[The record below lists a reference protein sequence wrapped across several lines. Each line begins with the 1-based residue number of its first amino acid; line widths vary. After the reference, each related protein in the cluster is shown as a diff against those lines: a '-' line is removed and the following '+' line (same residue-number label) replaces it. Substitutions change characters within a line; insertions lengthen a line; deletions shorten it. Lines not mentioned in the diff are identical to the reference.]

1 MFEMRV
7 FERMVYKAPEV
18 NCEETMSIFH
28 PVHTYEMPLNGFHC
42 EIWKLTKN
50 MENKNMD
57 KLQIT
62 KDLIRI
68 MALYGIVM
76 NWNLDVLRDEYKN
89 LGIPDK
95 LMSETLREGAE

>member
-1 MFEMRV
+1 
-7 FERMVYKAPEV
+7 
-18 NCEETMSIFH
+18 
-28 PVHTYEMPLNGFHC
+28 
-42 EIWKLTKN
+42 
-50 MENKNMD
+50 MD

-76 NWNLDVLRDEYKN
+76 NWDLDVLRNEYKK

-95 LMSETLREGAE
+95 LVSETLREGAE